1 MGDTLGWKRQS
12 DWSWWTVNLTGYGV
26 VRYEVRWERGDN
38 RRNLGSS
45 TTDLAARTT
54 WPGILEAGP
63 LGRVGN
69 SLCGPS
75 GSHIPVTDLFQGV
88 AGDGGL
94 SLVPDDYAQG
104 TSCSFTGSLASGPL
118 GPEVAFA

>member
-1 MGDTLGWKRQS
+1 MIGAGGQLVSWDMG
-12 DWSWWTVNLTGYGV
+12 WSHTKA
-26 VRYEVRWERGDN
+26 RWERGDN

-45 TTDLAARTT
+45 TTDLAAKTT
-54 WPGILEAGP
+54 WPGILEVGP

-88 AGDGGL
+88 AGDRGL